1 MSEIDRFGCGKEVG
15 ARLLGMQLLWEGRLI
30 SEGGCFPLL
39 ALQLSSVQRPGT
51 LPACVSKQ
59 YYSKQVGKTCIAGT
73 VSKEAH

>member
-1 MSEIDRFGCGKEVG
+1 MDGFGCGKEVG

-59 YYSKQVGKTCIAGT
+59 HCCKQVGKTCIT
-73 VSKEAH
+73 CSVSKEAH